1 MVALNR
7 LINAFSDALAKVITS
22 VLEAPVNEP
31 QFSAEAASDRLIW
44 VQLTESVVP
53 EATSEYP
60 VFRVGVP
67 AVLAT

>member
-1 MVALNR
+1 MTNV
-7 LINAFSDALAKVITS
+7 F
-22 VLEAPVNEP
+22 EAPVNEP
-31 QFSAEAASDRLIW
+31 QFSVDAAIDRLIC

-53 EATSEYP
+53 EATWEYP

>member
-7 LINAFSDALAKVITS
+7 RISAFSDALARVITK
-22 VLEAPVNEP
+22 VFEAPVNEP
-31 QFSAEAASDRLIW
+31 QVSADAASERLIW

-60 VFRVGVP
+60 EFRVGVP